1 VQEQPIDEVLPLCPD
16 SGPYEGGRDDGG
28 VLETLA
34 KLRSWAGRLFE
45 RLIGVETYGDVL
57 SSGWLALWGVFR
69 GLEVTRD
76 DVFVDLGSGKG
87 RVLYMAARRP
97 FKRVEGIEWSEP
109 LNRIAR
115 ANLERNRQRLRC
127 AEIKIRTLDI
137 QEWEVPEDATVVY
150 LYIAFPFS
158 PEIPERLIL
167 KMRASVERNP
177 RMLRL
182 ILPDPLPEHLEQALA
197 GWRLEPLRA
206 RVPFYLRGRL
216 AERSCI
222 ASLEPG
228 AARGRQPES

>member
-1 VQEQPIDEVLPLCPD
+1 MQRRPLA
-16 SGPYEGGRDDGG
+16 
-28 VLETLA
+28 LA
-34 KLRSWAGRLFE
+34 RAWALRLFE
-45 RLIGVETYGDVL
+45 RLLGVETHGDVL
-57 SSGWLALWGVFR
+57 SSGWLALWGVFH

-115 ANLERNRQRLRC
+115 ANLERSRQRLRC
-127 AEIKIRTLDI
+127 REIKIWTVDI
-137 QEWEVPEDATVVY
+137 QEWEVPEDATVIY

-158 PEIPERLIL
+158 PEIPERLIS
-167 KMRASVERNP
+167 KMRTSVERSP
-177 RMLRL
+177 RRLRL
-182 ILPDPLPEHLEQALA
+182 IFPDPLPEHLERALA

-206 RVPFYLRGRL
+206 LMPFYLQGRL

-222 ASLEPG
+222 ATIEPG
-228 AARGRQPES
+228 AAA